1 MIALASAQTR
11 LPDRLETALLV
22 LRAPERGDIDAIA
35 ALANDRAIFEM
46 TAALP
51 YPYERAHAETFVD
64 HTARTNGEWA
74 YAVAL
79 RDGPLV
85 GVIGLHTDR
94 DPWEIGYWIGQP
106 FWRRGYA
113 SEAAAALVAAAL
125 EIVPVLGGR
134 VRAGNAAS
142 RTVLEKTGFQLVGEG
157 IEDCGQHGH
166 IAMAHYRLG
175 REDAR

>member
-1 MIALASAQTR
+1 MTLAQLRTR
-11 LPDRLETALLV
+11 LPDRLATARLA
-22 LRAPERGDIDAIA
+22 LRAPGRGDIGAIA
-35 ALANDRAIFEM
+35 ALANDRAIHAM

-51 YPYERAHAETFVD
+51 FPYERTHAETFVERL
-64 HTARTNGEWA
+64 ARTEAEWA
-74 YAVAL
+74 YGIAL

-106 FWRRGYA
+106 FWGRGYA

-125 EIVPVLGGR
+125 EIVPALNA
-134 VRAGNAAS
+134 RARRENATS
-142 RTVLEKTGFQLVGEG
+142 RAVLEKTGFRLVGERL
-157 IEDCGQHGH
+157 EDCGQNEQ
-166 IAMAHYRLG
+166 IAMVHYRLG